1 VTAGELDLGPALK
14 DAYLRKTAFGKNCE
28 TVELTF
34 HVMRRHLA
42 PREKD
47 ADRIYGFRF
56 RGVRA
61 LAQEAVRWD
70 RDAGKWVHA
79 KLDWLGALARDQME
93 RPIIGNAFLNA
104 PATLERWTKAAE
116 NALWLRGQPA
126 NLDLASGGI
135 AANAPAVF
143 EISCEVILPNG
154 MNANARVFIAAD
166 ELEVV
171 SSRGAIAPALLVQM
185 GDEWVNHWRQYWAR
199 KERRPEL
206 PDDPQF
212 AWLVPEGGE

>member
-1 VTAGELDLGPALK
+1 MSRQELDLAPALQ
-14 DAYLRKTAFGKNCE
+14 DAYLRKAAFGKGCE

-47 ADRIYGFRF
+47 ADRVYGFRF

-70 RDAGKWVHA
+70 RDAAKWVHA
-79 KLDWLGALARDQME
+79 KIDWLGALARDQME
-93 RPIIGNAFLNA
+93 RPIIGTSLLDS
-104 PATLERWTKAAE
+104 PATLERWAKAAE
-116 NALWLRGQPA
+116 GALWLRGQPA
-126 NLDLASGGI
+126 NLDVASDGI
-135 AANAPAVF
+135 VATAPVVF
-143 EISCEVILPNG
+143 EIACEVILPNG
-154 MNANARVFIAAD
+154 MNANGRVFIAAD
-166 ELEVV
+166 EVEVV
-171 SSRGAIAPALLVQM
+171 SSRGAIQPQSLVQS
-185 GDEWVNHWRQYWAR
+185 GDEWKNLWRQYWAR

-212 AWLVPEGGE
+212 AWLPPSD